1 MATYQDILAKC
12 KELYA
17 KQHPGA
23 LRGPGI
29 KTCHIAHAKE
39 LLGVPKNPVPQR
51 ALVNTPAPRKSCRS
65 SVRPSSHWACCRR
78 KSSKLRPHPF
88 PLLQQRGGVFP
99 THARAVGRQR
109 QPQGVAAD
117 RAAGGHKGTAGR
129 APRQTA

>member
-39 LLGVPKNPVPQR
+39 LLGVPKKPR
-51 ALVNTPAPRKSCRS
+51 TTTRPRKYPC
-65 SVRPSSHWACCRR
+65 PPE
-78 KSSKLRPHPF
+78 KL
-88 PLLQQRGGVFP
+88 PLI
-99 THARAVGRQR
+99 RQAFLALGLLPPEK
-109 QPQGVAAD
+109 Q
-117 RAAGGHKGTAGR
+117 
-129 APRQTA
+129 